1 MFSAASFQY
10 VLYGMGFEPR
20 PMPWLLNETDRTR
33 AREKMAETARHG
45 ASLAATLPTNRD
57 LLGRIRKYGLQK
69 I

>member
-1 MFSAASFQY
+1 
-10 VLYGMGFEPR
+10 
-20 PMPWLLNETDRTR
+20 LLNETDRTR